1 MQDYVHLAKD
11 FGFTDAALLPVA
23 DLVVVPAYRC
33 FCEENLCG
41 NYDVLPVCPPM
52 SGTVE
57 EMTANMRR
65 YQTAL
70 VLTIETTPNCYT
82 DKAEQKAAKRAQN
95 ILTEQLMDQMRADG
109 QTDLLMM
116 GAGPWKTASC
126 MSAYCVDAQKMAD
139 AVHMKCWENDGKIRY
154 FSLILFGQARQRKT
168 PRPSM
173 MDAGSFYVSVCFA
186 ALRFRRRGRRRFG
199 ALASFSYTAFSSSLG
214 S

>member
-1 MQDYVHLAKD
+1 MQDYVQLAKD

-23 DLVVVPAYRC
+23 DLVVVPAYRF

-154 FSLILFGQARQRKT
+154 FSLILFGQA
-168 PRPSM
+168 
-173 MDAGSFYVSVCFA
+173 
-186 ALRFRRRGRRRFG
+186 
-199 ALASFSYTAFSSSLG
+199 
-214 S
+214 

>member
-23 DLVVVPAYRC
+23 DLVVVPAYRR

-154 FSLILFGQARQRKT
+154 FSLILFGQA
-168 PRPSM
+168 
-173 MDAGSFYVSVCFA
+173 
-186 ALRFRRRGRRRFG
+186 
-199 ALASFSYTAFSSSLG
+199 
-214 S
+214 

>member
-1 MQDYVHLAKD
+1 MQDYVQLAKD

-23 DLVVVPAYRC
+23 AYRC

-154 FSLILFGQARQRKT
+154 FSLILFGQA
-168 PRPSM
+168 
-173 MDAGSFYVSVCFA
+173 
-186 ALRFRRRGRRRFG
+186 
-199 ALASFSYTAFSSSLG
+199 
-214 S
+214 

>member
-1 MQDYVHLAKD
+1 MQDYVQLAKD

-23 DLVVVPAYRC
+23 DLVVVPAYRR

-154 FSLILFGQARQRKT
+154 FSLILFGQA
-168 PRPSM
+168 
-173 MDAGSFYVSVCFA
+173 
-186 ALRFRRRGRRRFG
+186 
-199 ALASFSYTAFSSSLG
+199 
-214 S
+214 